1 MAENTMYKY
10 KNETLFSIMHVSFD
24 INLLTKYIWQ
34 KNSMLPP
41 KLPRFCDQF
50 LPKITDSKFK
60 IFSSRGFEKAPG
72 TWNEYSVAMTSLPT
86 EEIGL

>member
-41 KLPRFCDQF
+41 KLPRFCDLS
-50 LPKITDSKFK
+50 LPKSNNSKFNP
-60 IFSSRGFEKAPG
+60 F
-72 TWNEYSVAMTSLPT
+72 PT
-86 EEIGL
+86 GG